1 MISKAKT
8 VIGKSRGPKINKRG
22 GGVLISPGEGCSFD
36 LKINNPPSPI
46 IRDTKYDT
54 CMLRSFEFTLDFGK

>member
-8 VIGKSRGPKINKRG
+8 LIGKSRGPKIINKRG

-36 LKINNPPSPI
+36 LKINTPPP
-46 IRDTKYDT
+46 RLLEKYDT
-54 CMLRSFEFTLDFGK
+54 CMLRSFEFTLDVGK